1 MDYNFDGIK
10 AKEAEKDT
18 SFNMFIWGPSGAG
31 KTTLAA
37 TAPKRMVWLQFD
49 PGGTRTLN
57 LDENHIVLD
66 LSAETGGIITKLT
79 NKNPL
84 KIEDFLKANPDVRTL
99 VLDSITT
106 MSEIALT
113 KSIQESKGATRQ
125 LPGIPA
131 YGWRNTIMLQVVQQ
145 LLSTCK
151 TYNVNLIII
160 AHEGA
165 AEKDEVT
172 GRLFISFVAGGN
184 LQNLIPLR
192 FDEVWYLE
200 DSGKERRVYVR
211 ANPNKKPM
219 KSRIFNTAT
228 GEYFVWKYDP
238 ATGKGITITDL
249 ISQRILTNKKLEL
262 PTSTPTT

>member
-10 AKEAEKDT
+10 PKEPDKDT
-18 SFNMFIWGPSGAG
+18 AMNIFIWGPSGVG

-37 TAPKRMVWLQFD
+37 TAPKGIMWLQFD

-57 LDENHIVLD
+57 LDENHVVLD
-66 LSAETGGIITKLT
+66 LSSETGGIITKLT

-84 KIEDFLKANPDVRTL
+84 KIEDFLKENQGKIKTL
-99 VLDSITT
+99 ILDSLTT
-106 MSEIALT
+106 MGDIALL

-145 LLSTCK
+145 LLTTCK
-151 TYNVNLIII
+151 MYNINLIII

-165 AEKDEVT
+165 ADKDEVT
-172 GRLFISFVAGGN
+172 GRLFISFTAGGN
-184 LQNLIPLR
+184 LQTLIPLR
-192 FDEVWYLE
+192 FDEVWYME
-200 DSGKERRVYVR
+200 DSGKEKRIYIR

-219 KSRIFNTAT
+219 KSRLFNTAT
-228 GEYFVWKYDP
+228 SDHFVWKYDP
-238 ATGKGITITDL
+238 STEKGLTIEELITKRITTG
-249 ISQRILTNKKLEL
+249 KKLE
-262 PTSTPTT
+262 PTTTTA